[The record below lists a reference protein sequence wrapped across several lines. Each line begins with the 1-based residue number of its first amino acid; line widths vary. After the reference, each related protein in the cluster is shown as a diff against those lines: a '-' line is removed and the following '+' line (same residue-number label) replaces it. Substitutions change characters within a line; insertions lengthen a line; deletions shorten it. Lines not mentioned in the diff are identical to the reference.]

1 MKDMTK
7 GNIFKILIMFSLP
20 LILSGI
26 LQQFYTIVDSVI
38 VGNVVG
44 EDSLA
49 AIGATNGIT
58 FLIPNL
64 FMGFTTGVSILVS
77 NYYGGDKKE
86 FIPKITAS
94 FVITLTVIFTL
105 VSGVCAVFTD
115 GIAYLLNTPSNI
127 MDLTVSYLRILF
139 LGVPFLTVYNIYSAL
154 FRGIGDSRN
163 PFIAIVIAAFTNVV
177 LDLIFVINFH
187 MGVSGAAI
195 ATITAQCF
203 SAVYLVIVAVIK
215 YKLLH
220 FKLSFKSVN
229 SNMLRAGFS
238 LGLPV
243 ALQSSIVSFG
253 SLLLQN
259 IMNGFGS
266 NVVAGITTAYK
277 VDSLSLL
284 PVINVSSA
292 LSTFTAQ
299 NVGAKNRERVE
310 KGFKVGAMIILPVSI
325 LTALIVVLGG
335 SSFLYMFGVSD
346 EVCYIG
352 KTFLYTCSIFY
363 IFFALHNLFV
373 GFLQG
378 TGSVVITATS
388 NVISLFVRLVLSCIF
403 ASVFGFRI
411 IAYSEIISWIVGA
424 LIVFVYYKKKIWLK
438 RVEIS
443 DVK

>member
-26 LQQFYTIVDSVI
+26 LQQLYTIVDSVI

-64 FMGFTTGVSILVS
+64 LMGFTTGVSILVS

-94 FVITLTVIFTL
+94 FVITLTLIFTI
-105 VSGVCAVFTD
+105 VSGVCGVFTEK
-115 GIAYLLNTPSNI
+115 IAYLLNTPSNI
-127 MDLTVSYLRILF
+127 MALTVSYLRILF

-163 PFIAIVIAAFTNVV
+163 PFIAIVIAAITNVV

-187 MGVSGAAI
+187 MGVSGEAI

-203 SAVYLVIVAVIK
+203 SAVYLVIVAIIK

-229 SNMLRAGFS
+229 SNMLKAGFS

-310 KGFKVGAMIILPVSI
+310 MGFKAGAMIILPVSI

-363 IFFALHNLFV
+363 IVFALHNLFV

-378 TGSVVITATS
+378 TGSVVITAAS
-388 NVISLFVRLVLSCIF
+388 NVISLFVRLTLSYMF

-424 LIVFVYYKKKIWLK
+424 IIVFIYYKKKTWLK
-438 RVEIS
+438 RLEVNEL
-443 DVK
+443 K

>member
-26 LQQFYTIVDSVI
+26 LQQLYTIVDSVI

-44 EDSLA
+44 ENSLA

-64 FMGFTTGVSILVS
+64 LMGFTTGVSILVS

-94 FVITLTVIFTL
+94 FVITLTLIFTI
-105 VSGVCAVFTD
+105 VSGVCGVFTEK
-115 GIAYLLNTPSNI
+115 IAYLLNTPSNI
-127 MDLTVSYLRILF
+127 MALTVSYLRILF

-163 PFIAIVIAAFTNVV
+163 PFIAIVIAAITNVV

-203 SAVYLVIVAVIK
+203 SAVYLVIVAIIK

-229 SNMLRAGFS
+229 SNMLKAGFS

-310 KGFKVGAMIILPVSI
+310 MGFKAGAMIILPVSI

-363 IFFALHNLFV
+363 IVFALHNLFV

-378 TGSVVITATS
+378 TGSVVITAAS
-388 NVISLFVRLVLSCIF
+388 NVISLFVRLTLSYMF

-424 LIVFVYYKKKIWLK
+424 IIVFIYYKKKTWLK
-438 RVEIS
+438 RLEVNEL
-443 DVK
+443 K